1 MKRYL
6 GATKIFFYFHLYP
19 KLYETEI
26 EIWAGFG
33 SAGSTEKNMGP
44 IMRAFFHVFTA
55 KYFFNYKVL

>member
-19 KLYETEI
+19 KLYGTEI

-33 SAGSTEKNMGP
+33 SAGSTENFCNIAKNFEGHFLKLFSCP
-44 IMRAFFHVFTA
+44 
-55 KYFFNYKVL
+55 N